1 MALLK
6 EKSTIELYKRLFE
19 IDYALRGYFISAA
32 ESNKLIQEQET
43 IIKELRN
50 RGYDE
55 I

>member
-6 EKSTIELYKRLFE
+6 EKSTIELYKRFFE
-19 IDYALRGYFISAA
+19 VDYKLRDYFISAA
-32 ESNKLIQEQET
+32 ESNKLIQEQEN

-50 RGYDE
+50 RGYN